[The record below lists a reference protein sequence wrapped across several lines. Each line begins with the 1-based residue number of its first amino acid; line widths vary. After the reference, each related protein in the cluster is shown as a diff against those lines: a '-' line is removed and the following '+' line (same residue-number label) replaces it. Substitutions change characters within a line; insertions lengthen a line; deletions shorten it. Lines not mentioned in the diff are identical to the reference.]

1 MKIIRSPLRRKE
13 VLFLCLIL
21 LLYTMVNLTSCLA
34 NTPGVQAEDL
44 MGEVKAGSVIGKEI
58 DNQFINNTADFTI
71 KLFHNSIDK
80 EKNSLVSPLSVM
92 LALAMTA
99 NGADGSTLE
108 QMEEVLGNG
117 ITLEEL
123 NQYLYY
129 YANNLPSEEKSRFKI
144 ANSLWFRDDENR
156 LTVEKDFLQK
166 NADYYNA
173 AIYKAPFTDETLNDI
188 NDWVKINTDD
198 MIDKIL
204 DEIHESAVMYLINAI
219 VFDAEWKV
227 IYNESNIY
235 EDTFY
240 LADGTKK
247 TVDFMRSEESLFLD
261 DGRATGFIKP
271 YYDDKYSFAALLPN
285 EGISLDSYIESLSG
299 EGLLD
304 TVADAEM
311 VTVNATMPK
320 FSYEY
325 EIQLNEILKS
335 MGMPAA
341 FDSNIADFSRMGKS
355 SRGNIFIGDVLHKTF
370 ISLDEKGTRAGA
382 VTKVEIRD
390 ESAALDLKFVKLDRP
405 FVYAIIDNST
415 NLPVFIGTVIN
426 PQK

>member
-1 MKIIRSPLRRKE
+1 
-13 VLFLCLIL
+13 
-21 LLYTMVNLTSCLA
+21 
-34 NTPGVQAEDL
+34 
-44 MGEVKAGSVIGKEI
+44 
-58 DNQFINNTADFTI
+58 
-71 KLFHNSIDK
+71 
-80 EKNSLVSPLSVM
+80 
-92 LALAMTA
+92 
-99 NGADGSTLE
+99 
-108 QMEEVLGNG
+108 
-117 ITLEEL
+117 
-123 NQYLYY
+123 
-129 YANNLPSEEKSRFKI
+129 
-144 ANSLWFRDDENR
+144 
-156 LTVEKDFLQK
+156 
-166 NADYYNA
+166 
-173 AIYKAPFTDETLNDI
+173 
-188 NDWVKINTDD
+188 

-341 FDSNIADFSRMGKS
+341 FDSNIADFQEWGSPLEVTSLLAMC
-355 SRGNIFIGDVLHKTF
+355 FIKPLFPWMKKAQGQVQLQKWKY
-370 ISLDEKGTRAGA
+370 EMRAQ
-382 VTKVEIRD
+382 
-390 ESAALDLKFVKLDRP
+390 L
-405 FVYAIIDNST
+405 
-415 NLPVFIGTVIN
+415 
-426 PQK
+426 

>member
-129 YANNLPSEEKSRFKI
+129 YANNLNLTPKI
-144 ANSLWFRDDENR
+144 HNITEAR
-156 LTVEKDFLQK
+156 LSK
-166 NADYYNA
+166 
-173 AIYKAPFTDETLNDI
+173 
-188 NDWVKINTDD
+188 
-198 MIDKIL
+198 
-204 DEIHESAVMYLINAI
+204 
-219 VFDAEWKV
+219 
-227 IYNESNIY
+227 
-235 EDTFY
+235 
-240 LADGTKK
+240 
-247 TVDFMRSEESLFLD
+247 
-261 DGRATGFIKP
+261 
-271 YYDDKYSFAALLPN
+271 
-285 EGISLDSYIESLSG
+285 
-299 EGLLD
+299 
-304 TVADAEM
+304 
-311 VTVNATMPK
+311 
-320 FSYEY
+320 
-325 EIQLNEILKS
+325 
-335 MGMPAA
+335 
-341 FDSNIADFSRMGKS
+341 NIAF
-355 SRGNIFIGDVLHKTF
+355 FL
-370 ISLDEKGTRAGA
+370 
-382 VTKVEIRD
+382 
-390 ESAALDLKFVKLDRP
+390 
-405 FVYAIIDNST
+405 
-415 NLPVFIGTVIN
+415 
-426 PQK
+426 

>member
-1 MKIIRSPLRRKE
+1 MKRDRDYVVK
-13 VLFLCLIL
+13 
-21 LLYTMVNLTSCLA
+21 
-34 NTPGVQAEDL
+34 D
-44 MGEVKAGSVIGKEI
+44 GEVIIVDEFTGRLMLGRRYSDGLHQAIEAKENVKVQRESKTLATI
-58 DNQFINNTADFTI
+58 TFQNYFRMYTKLSGMTGTAKT
-71 KLFHNSIDK
+71 
-80 EKNSLVSPLSVM
+80 
-92 LALAMTA
+92 
-99 NGADGSTLE
+99 
-108 QMEEVLGNG
+108 EEVLGNG